1 VERSFTDNPN
11 PGENHGSLAQLSA
24 SETNTQKVYASEQ
37 RSKKMKSL
45 TLSILACALFA
56 AAAVSQA
63 ATPPTQAGQSAQSE
77 DKTAPSYDMKAQAA
91 LDLDGV
97 NKKVISLA
105 QALPQDK
112 YNWRPSPDSRSFAEV
127 FLHVSGER
135 YFILGLM
142 GAAPPPGFDGKTY
155 EKSTTD
161 KDKIIDELTK
171 SGDYTQKTI
180 AGMANADYAKLLPK
194 LGPQANEGDVIY
206 ILVADAH
213 EHLGQL
219 VAYARVNGIVPPW
232 TVAAAKAA
240 AEKKGKDSQK

>member
-1 VERSFTDNPN
+1 
-11 PGENHGSLAQLSA
+11 
-24 SETNTQKVYASEQ
+24 
-37 RSKKMKSL
+37 MKSL
-45 TLSILACALFA
+45 TLSILACALL
-56 AAAVSQA
+56 A
-63 ATPPTQAGQSAQSE
+63 ATAATHAATQPTQSGQSAQPE

-135 YFILGLM
+135 YLILGLM
-142 GAAPPPGFDGKTY
+142 GAAPPAGYDGKTY

-240 AEKKGKDSQK
+240 AEKKGQGSQK